1 MRKLANK
8 KKLEFYISQNHL
20 DSYMNADIHSIGELL
35 IFEKNEFLV
44 QSGYPSDYIYFL
56 VEGNVL
62 VFEQSPNDKHTCI
75 SYCHSLTVIGE
86 AASLWNMAPI
96 KNVKAMSHCTCVGI
110 NLNKYRKLLLND
122 LLFMQNIC
130 QILSCK
136 LNSENELSKTFQ
148 ESLEMRLAKFILNYS
163 NKGVFDFQLINC
175 ADILNSS
182 YRHLL
187 RVLKLFCS
195 LNILN
200 KSKTGYEI
208 ADRDKLELIAKGSLC
223 VERQG

>member
-1 MRKLANK
+1 MKRLSNK
-8 KKLEFYISQNHL
+8 KKLDFYIFQNHL
-20 DSYMNADIHSIGELL
+20 DTYMNADIFSISELL
-35 IFEKNEFLV
+35 SFEKNEFLV

-56 VEGNVL
+56 VDGNVL
-62 VFEQSPNDKHTCI
+62 IFEQSPNDKHTCI

-86 AASLWNMAPI
+86 AASLWNMTPI
-96 KNVKAMSHCTCVGI
+96 KNVKAMSSCICVGI

-136 LNSENELSKTFQ
+136 LNSENELSQTLL
-148 ESLEMRLAKFILNYS
+148 EPLEMRLSKFIIKYS
-163 NKGVFDFQLINC
+163 DNGIFDFQLINC

-187 RVLKLFCS
+187 RILKLFCS
-195 LNILN
+195 MDILK
-200 KSKTGYEI
+200 KSKKGYVI
-208 ADRDKLELIAKGSLC
+208 VDRERLELISKGSLLI
-223 VERQG
+223 ENQS

>member
-1 MRKLANK
+1 MRKLTNN
-8 KKLEFYISQNHL
+8 KKLEFYISQNYL
-20 DSYMNADIHSIGELL
+20 DTYMNADIYSIGELL
-35 IFEKNEFLV
+35 TFEKNEFLV
-44 QSGYPSDYIYFL
+44 HSGYPSDYIYFL
-56 VEGNVL
+56 VDGNVL

-96 KNVKAMSHCTCVGI
+96 KNVKAMSNCTCVGI

-148 ESLEMRLAKFILNYS
+148 EPLEMRLSKFILNYS
-163 NKGVFDFQLINC
+163 NNNIFDFQLINC

-187 RVLKLFCS
+187 RVLKLLCS
-195 LNILN
+195 LDILK

-208 ADRDKLELIAKGSLC
+208 ADREKLELIANGSLC
-223 VERQG
+223 VERQN